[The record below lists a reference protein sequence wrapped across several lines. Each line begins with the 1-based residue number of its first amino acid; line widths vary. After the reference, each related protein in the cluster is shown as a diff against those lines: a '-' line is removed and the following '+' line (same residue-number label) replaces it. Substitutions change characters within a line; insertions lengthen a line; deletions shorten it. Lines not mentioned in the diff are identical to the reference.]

1 MRKLTIPLYIP
12 EKNNEIDYDSLIN
25 IINEI
30 DDCNILIGNYNLNKI
45 NDLKYIN
52 VYLFLSII
60 DKRNTYYLEKDY
72 KDSILKVYKE
82 NEKDYINILGNII
95 PNEIKEYLENIDQ
108 NIDNKILNKYIKIFN
123 KIIIDNEKNVIEYI
137 LTKQNK
143 INTSKYKE
151 IDNLLGFKEL

>member
-95 PNEIKEYLENIDQ
+95 PNEFKEYLENIDQ

>member
-30 DDCNILIGNYNLNKI
+30 DDCNILIGNYNLNKM

-95 PNEIKEYLENIDQ
+95 PNELKEYLENIDQ
-108 NIDNKILNKYIKIFN
+108 NIDNKILNKYINIFN

-137 LTKQNK
+137 STKQNK

>member
-95 PNEIKEYLENIDQ
+95 PNELKEYLENIDQ

>member
-30 DDCNILIGNYNLNKI
+30 DDCNILIGNYNLNKM

-95 PNEIKEYLENIDQ
+95 PNELKEYLENIDQ
-108 NIDNKILNKYIKIFN
+108 NIDNKILNKYINIFN

>member
-82 NEKDYINILGNII
+82 NEKDNINILGNII
-95 PNEIKEYLENIDQ
+95 PNELKEYLENIDQ
-108 NIDNKILNKYIKIFN
+108 NIDNKILNKYINIFN

>member
-12 EKNNEIDYDSLIN
+12 EKNNEIDYDFLIN

-30 DDCNILIGNYNLNKI
+30 DDCNILIGNYNLNKM

-95 PNEIKEYLENIDQ
+95 PNELKEYLENIDQ
-108 NIDNKILNKYIKIFN
+108 NIDNKILNKYINIFN

>member
-95 PNEIKEYLENIDQ
+95 PNELKEYLENIDQ
-108 NIDNKILNKYIKIFN
+108 NIDNKILNKYINIFN

>member
-30 DDCNILIGNYNLNKI
+30 DDCNILIGNYNLNKM

-95 PNEIKEYLENIDQ
+95 PNELKEYLENIDQ
-108 NIDNKILNKYIKIFN
+108 NIDNKILNKYINIFN

-143 INTSKYKE
+143 INTSKYK
-151 IDNLLGFKEL
+151 